1 MVMSQARIL
10 KTAKCEKCE
19 WPVIAALCNDEM
31 ECEFDYWWY
40 CSNKGCSNH
49 KGEGFHSGYC
59 EHPKFVRYGE
69 PK

>member
-1 MVMSQARIL
+1 MSQARIL

-49 KGEGFHSGYC
+49 KGEGFHSG
-59 EHPKFVRYGE
+59 
-69 PK
+69 